1 LEPYFVINPSFEAQ
15 MRVADVMQTPV
26 RAVQSDAT
34 VAEVVQRLA
43 DTHVSGVPV
52 VDNGG
57 RLVGVV
63 STTDVLEAEATADGQ
78 HERQVLFENTTAE
91 DIMTRR
97 PLTISPQADLREA
110 AQEMLYAEVHRLFVE
125 EDGKLV
131 GVISQTDI
139 VRAFALGGAAA
150 GA

>member
-1 LEPYFVINPSFEAQ
+1 MINPSFEAQ

-26 RAVQSDAT
+26 RAVQADAT

-63 STTDVLEAEATADGQ
+63 STTDVLDAEATADGKR
-78 HERQVLFENTTAE
+78 EREVLFENTTAG
-91 DIMTRR
+91 DLMTPR
-97 PLTISPQADLREA
+97 PLTISPQADLRQA

>member
-1 LEPYFVINPSFEAQ
+1 

-26 RAVQSDAT
+26 RAVQADAT

-63 STTDVLEAEATADGQ
+63 STTDVLDAEATADGKR
-78 HERQVLFENTTAE
+78 EREVLFENTTAA
-91 DIMTRR
+91 DLMTPR
-97 PLTISPQADLREA
+97 PLTISPQADPRQA
-110 AQEMLYAEVHRLFVE
+110 AR
-125 EDGKLV
+125 
-131 GVISQTDI
+131 
-139 VRAFALGGAAA
+139 
-150 GA
+150 